1 MESMPRYEYAC
12 EKCKKGFE
20 VTLTVTERTKA
31 VVKCPSCG
39 SKKVT
44 PRLTVFTLKTSRK
57 S

>member
-1 MESMPRYEYAC
+1 MPRYEYAC

-20 VTLTVTERTKA
+20 VTLTVTERAKA

-44 PRLTVFTLKTSRK
+44 PWLTVFTPKTSRK